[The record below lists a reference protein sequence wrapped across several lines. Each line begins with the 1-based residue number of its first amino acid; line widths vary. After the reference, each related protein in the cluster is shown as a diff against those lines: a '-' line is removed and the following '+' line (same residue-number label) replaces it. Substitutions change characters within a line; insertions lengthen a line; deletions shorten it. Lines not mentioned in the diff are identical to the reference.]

1 MDNNKKNKHLTLDD
15 RIEIEAC
22 LCHGM
27 TFKQIAA
34 NIGKD
39 QTTVSKEVK
48 KHITVVN
55 GTSPSGGSICRN
67 LLRAPYVCNGC
78 RSRHGCRIEKHY
90 YRAKDAHGE
99 YRETLVESRTGIA
112 LNREQFYRADE
123 ILYDGVVNRGQHIY
137 QVICSHN
144 LGRSSSSIYR
154 DISRGYLSVSRMD
167 LPRAVKFKPRR
178 ERNDT
183 GYVPPAVKKGITYS
197 DFTAYVEENG
207 IENWVEMDTVIG
219 KEGGKV
225 IMTFDF
231 TDMNFMPALLLDNRT
246 AAEASEKI
254 SSLKRTLNEKGFR
267 FGDIFELLLT
277 DNGGEFTNIRAFT
290 DDADGNAETRLF
302 FCDPYR
308 SCEKPKVEKNHTLF
322 REICPKGTSFDSF
335 TQEDVNL
342 IFSHIN
348 SVKRKKLHGKSP
360 YEMFVFAYG
369 EECANALGISEIPAT
384 EVCQSPALLKQL
396 PSVLK

>member
-1 MDNNKKNKHLTLDD
+1 MDSTKKNKHLTLED
-15 RIEIEAC
+15 RIEIESC
-22 LCHGM
+22 LSHGM

-55 GTSPSGGSICRN
+55 STSPDGGSICSR

-78 RSRHGCRIEKHY
+78 KNRHRCRIEKHY
-90 YRAKDAHGE
+90 YRAKNANSE

-112 LNREQFYRADE
+112 LNKELFYRADE
-123 ILYDGVVNRGQHIY
+123 ILYDGVVNKGQHIY
-137 QVICSHN
+137 QIICSHN

-154 DISRGYLSVSRMD
+154 DISKGYLSVSKMD
-167 LPRAVKFKPRR
+167 LPRAVKFKPRK
-178 ERNDT
+178 EKKDD
-183 GYVPPAVKKGITYS
+183 GYVPPAVKKGRTYK
-197 DFTAYVEENG
+197 DFLAHIEENE

-219 KEGGKV
+219 LEGGKV

-231 TDMNFMPALLLDNRT
+231 TDMNFMPALLLDNKT
-246 AAEASEKI
+246 AAEAAEKI
-254 SSLKRTLNEKGFR
+254 TALKKTLKEKGFR

-277 DNGGEFTNIRAFT
+277 DNGGEFTNVKAFT
-290 DDADGNAETRLF
+290 DDADGSTETELF
-302 FCDPYR
+302 FCDPYK

-342 IFSHIN
+342 IFSHVN
-348 SVKRKKLHGKSP
+348 SVKRKKLHGRSP
-360 YEMFVFAYG
+360 YEMFVFTYG
-369 EECANALGISEIPAT
+369 EECAKALGISEIQPT